1 MDLNALLSEREPEV
15 LDEAYM
21 SLQRSPGTH
30 YERAGEEFTRERLE
44 ELSTLVIDAI
54 RTRDLAPLSAHTEQV
69 ATERFNHGFT
79 ISEVQSAFNAL
90 EEAMW
95 RRVVSRTPPE
105 ELAESIGL
113 LSTVF
118 GFAKDVMARTFVS
131 LASQRHVPTLDLS
144 ALFAGTE

>member
-1 MDLNALLSEREPEV
+1 MDLTALLTERGPEV
-15 LDEAYM
+15 LEEAYA
-21 SLQRSPGTH
+21 SLERSHGTH
-30 YERAGEEFTRERLE
+30 YERAGEGFARERLA
-44 ELSTLVIDAI
+44 ELSGLVVEAI
-54 RTRDLAPLSAHTEQV
+54 RTRDLAPLSAHAEQV
-69 ATERFNHGFT
+69 ATERFNHGFS
-79 ISEVQSAFNAL
+79 ISEVQTAFNAL

-95 RRVVSRTPPE
+95 RRVVAETPPE

-131 LASQRHVPTLDLS
+131 LASRRHVPSLDLS